1 MSAIVFVASGIVQK
15 WYDLI
20 SIGLEKTKTFLT
32 VWWQWT
38 IVMTCL
44 AYFGQEFIFKHGISR
59 FIVIVV
65 ALSSLIIIPLVESV
79 RRWFYRR
86 WIKQFDH
93 SILILIQ
100 DNSQDNIIQQLSLP
114 DYFRVRTELFNTID
128 LTQVDDD
135 EIILVG

>member
-1 MSAIVFVASGIVQK
+1 M
-15 WYDLI
+15 
-20 SIGLEKTKTFLT
+20 
-32 VWWQWT
+32 
-38 IVMTCL
+38 
-44 AYFGQEFIFKHGISR
+44 
-59 FIVIVV
+59 IVV